1 MRDSIYFSKK
11 PAEFRADLLLEF
23 KKEFMEVWCRV
34 PRSERR
40 FRDLDAVC
48 GRVSEKFESPGLVGV
63 LYYYDVLGNPH
74 SVFQGARLA
83 PGLKVSHNLGVFFLS
98 LLAWKKNYECSRFM
112 LCVADLIAE
121 MERTYGY
128 GDVWLIEVNKRSDS
142 IYVKLGFN
150 DGAEETGFL
159 DPSMVK
165 DGNDMKFL
173 CDCGQFKSR
182 KLFRSECGFAL
193 DQAGRVGAGFYYN
206 DSGAGCHD
214 YVSAGNGRFFRNM
227 GYVDRGY
234 VSDRHSAYSYYVRA
248 RNIDE
253 KKIRVLPRIGC
264 SSEKIYEP
272 ARAFRS
278 VEEFAL
284 ERAAAGGLRI
294 GDACYM
300 YDVVVD
306 PSGEK
311 RSVSCI
317 ACWDGSKWVDYYKET
332 EVKDWPAS
340 ELDPGWSLAGRE
352 EAREEN

>member
-1 MRDSIYFSKK
+1 MRNSIYLSKK
-11 PAEFRADLLLEF
+11 PVESRADLLLEF
-23 KKEFMEVWCRV
+23 KKDFMEVWCHV
-34 PRSERR
+34 PCSEWR
-40 FRDLDAVC
+40 FLDLEAVC
-48 GRVSEKFESPGLVGV
+48 DRVSEKYGSPGLLGV
-63 LYYYDVLGNPH
+63 LYYYDVLGNPY
-74 SVFQGARLA
+74 SVFSGARLA
-83 PGLKVSHNLGVFFLS
+83 SGLAVSHNVGDFTFSVPMWRRNFEYSKFMECVS
-98 LLAWKKNYECSRFM
+98 ELLR
-112 LCVADLIAE
+112 E
-121 MERTYGY
+121 MESAYGSA
-128 GDVWLIEVNKRSDS
+128 WIIELRKRSDT
-142 IYVKLGFN
+142 IYVKIGFN

-159 DPSMVK
+159 DPSSVK

-182 KLFRSECGFAL
+182 KLFRSECDFAL
-193 DQAGRVGAGFYYN
+193 DRAGRVGAGFYYN

-214 YVSAGNGRFFRNM
+214 YVSVGNGRFFRNM
-227 GYVDRGY
+227 GYVDSGY

-306 PSGEK
+306 SSGKK
-311 RSVSCI
+311 RSVNCT

-332 EVKDWPAS
+332 EIKDWPAS
-340 ELDPGWSLAGRE
+340 ELAPERGLAGQ
-352 EAREEN
+352 AGA